1 MCPPIL
7 AAHIKYKAPL
17 SLSLCAANKILSSG
31 TLLTAAIKTTSAPS
45 EHDEMF
51 LVHIRQKEML
61 GQHFVGVSL
70 RGALQK
76 SSLSFALL
84 SKISPALQIEP
95 VVPALFLAE
104 GELFCV

>member
-1 MCPPIL
+1 M
-7 AAHIKYKAPL
+7 
-17 SLSLCAANKILSSG
+17 LSSG
-31 TLLTAAIKTTSAPS
+31 TLLTAAIKTTSTPS

-76 SSLSFALL
+76 AASLSPSFVKNFA
-84 SKISPALQIEP
+84 S
-95 VVPALFLAE
+95 LAN
-104 GELFCV
+104 